1 MREEI
6 LPSGD
11 RAAIRRL
18 AEKHGAGNVR
28 VFGSTVRDERRAGSD
43 LDVLV
48 TMAPGRTLLDLIAL
62 EQDLEELLGVPVDVV
77 SDAGISP
84 HLRSQILAAAV
95 PL

>member
-1 MREEI
+1 MHEVM
-6 LPSGD
+6 LQNGG
-11 RAAIRRL
+11 RAAIGRL
-18 AEKHGAGNVR
+18 AEKHGATNVR
-28 VFGSTVRDERRAGSD
+28 IFGSTVRDERRAGSD

-62 EQDLEELLGVPVDVV
+62 EQDLEELLGMAVDVV

-84 HLRSQILAAAV
+84 HLRDQILGAAV